1 MRVSSE
7 NSRVSASGGTISKA
21 PRLRWTEELHRR
33 FVHAVERLGGEERAT
48 PKLVLQL
55 MDVKEITIAHVK
67 SHLQM
72 YRRMKHKQ
80 KMKETRVEQNYVV
93 PNSTPYRE
101 QHEAI
106 PPSFLPAIWQEDEP
120 TMMFMDVVS
129 ASNVQGR
136 NDDYAHEES
145 ASMMSF
151 SSDSSEP
158 SSDNL
163 SLDLTLINMLKIL

>member
-1 MRVSSE
+1 MVSPE
-7 NSRVSASGGTISKA
+7 NSRVSASGGTKSKA

-33 FVHAVERLGGEERAT
+33 FVHVVERLGGEE
-48 PKLVLQL
+48 K
-55 MDVKEITIAHVK
+55 
-67 SHLQM
+67 
-72 YRRMKHKQ
+72 
-80 KMKETRVEQNYVV
+80 TRVEQNYVV

-106 PPSFLPAIWQEDEP
+106 PPSFLPALWMEDEP

-151 SSDSSEP
+151 SSDSSES

-163 SLDLTLINMLKIL
+163 SINLTLG